1 MRSNGGFLGPKK
13 AVSTS
18 AASGIWAIRDAQREK
33 GGSNWP
39 GSVVFTAFTYTG
51 TYETHDFGNYRY
63 AVLTSSGTFTA
74 SANIVVEAT
83 SAGGGGSPGYG
94 CAYGG
99 GGGGGELDIW
109 TSCSL
114 TAPVTVTIGAR
125 GSAAPY
131 GGGSGQ
137 GGTTTFG
144 SFTSSL
150 GGGYGNQAHGG
161 TTGGSG
167 GGGGGGGSYNSSA
180 GGASGSNTFA
190 GGGGGSFGANSYY
203 AAGGGGGATSVGAVG
218 LGSGSGG
225 GAGGQGYSLATL
237 DSNLTSANFPT
248 ALAGMTVI
256 CSGGGGALQKNDGHP
271 PVGGGLGG
279 TGGGNGARTYA
290 GSSTIAGNDVTPAT
304 SYGSGGGHGWQSS
317 TALQGVGMGGVVIVR
332 YSS

>member
-1 MRSNGGFLGPKK
+1 MRSNGGIIGAKK
-13 AVSTS
+13 AVSTG
-18 AASGIWAIRDAQREK
+18 AASGIWSLAQAQREQ
-33 GGSNWP
+33 GASNWP
-39 GSVVFTAFTYTG
+39 GLVVLSAFTYTG
-51 TYETHDFGNYRY
+51 TYETHDFGSYRY
-63 AVLTSSGTFTA
+63 VVLTSSGTFTA
-74 SANIVVEAT
+74 SNNIVVEAT

-150 GGGYGNQAHGG
+150 GGGYGNQAHHG

-167 GGGGGGGSYNSSA
+167 GGGGGGGGYNQNA
-180 GGASGSNTFA
+180 GSASGSNTNA
-190 GGGGGSFGANSYY
+190 GGGGGGFGTNNYY

-218 LGSGSGG
+218 TSSGNGG
-225 GAGGQGYSLATL
+225 GAGGEGYSLATL

-256 CSGGGGALQKNDGHP
+256 CSGGGGALQLNGGHP
-271 PVGGGLGG
+271 PVGGGRGG
-279 TGGGNGARTYA
+279 TGGGNGARTYSGA
-290 GSSTIAGNDVTPAT
+290 YLIAGNEVTVAT

-317 TALQGVGMGGVVIVR
+317 TALHGVGMGGVVIVR